1 MKINLFIS
9 LVLVAFVSFGQNPI
23 EINYV
28 KNQDNSVSFYYKK
41 IVPGSYLV
49 QVYFEDL
56 TNTRAANAVL
66 LCFWLVGK
74 HDFQSKHKTKGYDI
88 VTENN

>member
-1 MKINLFIS
+1 MKNRLFLS
-9 LVLVAFVSFGQNPI
+9 VLLVAFVAFGQNPI

-49 QVYFEDL
+49 QVYFEEL
-56 TNTRAANAVL
+56 TNTRAAN
-66 LCFWLVGK
+66 
-74 HDFQSKHKTKGYDI
+74 SETKVI
-88 VTENN
+88 RNSSQT